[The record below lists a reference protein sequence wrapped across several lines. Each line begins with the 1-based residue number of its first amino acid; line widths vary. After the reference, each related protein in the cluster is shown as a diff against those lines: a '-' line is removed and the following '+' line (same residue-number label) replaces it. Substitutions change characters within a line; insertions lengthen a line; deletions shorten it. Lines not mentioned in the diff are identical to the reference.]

1 MALRHVFVGVGA
13 GGLGA
18 ALALHWALPGMLSAQ
33 GTSYFELPDV
43 RAASVERTSSV
54 PLGRGT
60 AVVAEVA
67 ASEAVVLRAQDD
79 AADAPADPAHLV
91 AGLGMVPAL
100 VPDSLNAEAGKVA
113 SSELV
118 QPSAPSPEVLEPD
131 LYVGALSKQTIIRAR
146 PDHDAPIV
154 GFART
159 GALLRRAGVAASTK
173 GCAEGW
179 YKVEP
184 DGYVCLGKAATLDP
198 EHPILQLASVQP
210 DRSLPLPYPYG
221 RSRYPTPPL
230 YTKVPNAEEQRV
242 AERDLAH
249 HVPKNFATKW
259 PDAQGTP
266 PPSLLAHGELV
277 PRPYGYPILK
287 REFMTGYALTDSAF
301 AFMDVFEADGRA
313 WGLSTDMSILPLDR
327 LEPVRASEFFGVVL
341 GENAQLPVTF
351 VRSSSQYLYEGSAQ
365 LGVKPLRAI
374 AAREAFHI
382 SGEPVKIGG
391 VRFLATQDGYL
402 LKEHPRQVTI
412 QPRREMPKW
421 AKDDRLWIEVSLL
434 KQTLVAYRG
443 ATPIFATLVSTG
455 KDGLG
460 DPETTH
466 STPQGV
472 FLIHT
477 KHVTST
483 MSGEAADDE
492 YDLRDVPYVQYF
504 KDGYAFH
511 AAFWHDAFGDPRS
524 HGCINLSPADARHLF
539 SITDPPVPLRWHS
552 ALSTR
557 GTLVYVHP

>member
-18 ALALHWALPGMLSAQ
+18 AFALHWALPGLLGAQLSSHMDRA
-33 GTSYFELPDV
+33 DV
-43 RAASVERTSSV
+43 GRALWARTSSV
-54 PLGRGT
+54 RVLPEPGVSKEIALSEG
-60 AVVAEVA
+60 A
-67 ASEAVVLRAQDD
+67 AAQGQDIN
-79 AADAPADPAHLV
+79 APVDPSQLV
-91 AGLGMVPAL
+91 AGVGMVPAL
-100 VPDSLNAEAGKVA
+100 IDAQGSLMGSEAQAPELAPQSVFSPD
-113 SSELV
+113 
-118 QPSAPSPEVLEPD
+118 VLEPD
-131 LYVGALSKQTIIRAR
+131 LYLGALSKQTIIRAR
-146 PDHDAPIV
+146 PDLTAPIG

-159 GALLRRAGVAASTK
+159 GALLRRAGAQASTK

-210 DRSLPLPYPYG
+210 DRSLPLPYAYG
-221 RSRYPTPPL
+221 RSRYPAPPL
-230 YTKVPNAEEQRV
+230 YTKLPSADEQRL
-242 AERDLAH
+242 AERDLGH
-249 HVPKNFATKW
+249 HLPKKFATKW

-277 PRPYGYPILK
+277 PRPYGYPVLK
-287 REFMTGYALTDSAF
+287 RDFMTGYALNDSAF
-301 AFMDVFEADGRA
+301 AFMDIFEADGRA
-313 WGLSTDMSILPLDR
+313 WGLTTDMSILPLDR
-327 LEPVRASEFFGVVL
+327 LEPVAASEFFGVVL
-341 GENAQLPVTF
+341 GETATLPVTF
-351 VRSSSQYLYEGSAQ
+351 VRSGSQYLYEGSAT

-374 AAREAFHI
+374 AAREAFHV

-391 VRFLATQDGYL
+391 VKFLATREGHL
-402 LKEHPRQVTI
+402 LKEHLRHVTI
-412 QPRREMPKW
+412 SPRREMPKW
-421 AKDDRLWIEVSLL
+421 AKDGRLWIEVSLL

-443 ATPIFATLVSTG
+443 AEPIFATLVSTG

-511 AAFWHDAFGDPRS
+511 AAFWHDGFGDPRS

-539 SITDPPVPLRWHS
+539 SVTDPPVPLRWHS

>member
-18 ALALHWALPGMLSAQ
+18 VLALHGAFPGLVSARVWKQ
-33 GTSYFELPDV
+33 FESPD
-43 RAASVERTSSV
+43 RPGISAERTS
-54 PLGRGT
+54 
-60 AVVAEVA
+60 VVRLSQRHAAGVSA
-67 ASEAVVLRAQDD
+67 ASSEQD
-79 AADAPADPAHLV
+79 AALRVKDPADVPTDPSHLV
-91 AGLGMVPAL
+91 AGVGVVPAL
-100 VPDSLNAEAGKVA
+100 IDTQAAPDDDLRQGLGPVP
-113 SSELV
+113 
-118 QPSAPSPEVLEPD
+118 PSAPSPDVLEPD

-159 GALLRRAGVAASTK
+159 GALLRRAGVAASNK

-179 YKVEP
+179 YRVEP
-184 DGYVCLGKAATLDP
+184 EGYVCLGKAATLDP

-230 YTKVPNAEEQRV
+230 YTKLPSAEEQRL
-242 AERDLAH
+242 AEQDLSH
-249 HVPKNFATKW
+249 HLTKKFASKW

-266 PPSLLAHGELV
+266 PPSLLAHGEMV

-287 REFMTGYALTDSAF
+287 REFLTGYAMTDSAF
-301 AFMDVFEADGRA
+301 AFVDVFEADGRA
-313 WGLSTDMSILPLDR
+313 YGLSTDMSILPLDR

-341 GENAQLPVTF
+341 DEQRTLPVTF
-351 VRSSSQYLYEGSAQ
+351 VRSTSQYLYEGSAT
-365 LGVKPLRAI
+365 LGIKPLRAI
-374 AAREAFHI
+374 AAREAFHVI
-382 SGEPVKIGG
+382 GDPVKIGG
-391 VRFLATQDGYL
+391 VKFLATRDGYL
-402 LKEHPRQVTI
+402 LKQHPRQVTI
-412 QPRREMPKW
+412 EPRREMPKW
-421 AKDDRLWIEVSLL
+421 AKDGRLWLEVSLL

-443 ATPIFATLVSTG
+443 NEPIFATLVSTG

-504 KDGYAFH
+504 KDGYALH

>member
-18 ALALHWALPGMLSAQ
+18 VLALHWALPGVLSAQ
-33 GTSYFELPDV
+33 MWEYGQRVDV
-43 RAASVERTSSV
+43 RGHANARVSSV
-54 PLGRGT
+54 SVVHEPAVAPPDAQGERDLALQVRG
-60 AVVAEVA
+60 
-67 ASEAVVLRAQDD
+67 
-79 AADAPADPAHLV
+79 ADAPADPTQLV
-91 AGLGMVPAL
+91 AGMGMAPSLIDGQASENEDEAMEGAL
-100 VPDSLNAEAGKVA
+100 R
-113 SSELV
+113 
-118 QPSAPSPEVLEPD
+118 QPSAPSPDVLEQD
-131 LYVGALSKQTIIRAR
+131 LYLGALSKQTIIRAR

-230 YTKVPNAEEQRV
+230 YTKLPSIEEQRL
-242 AERDLAH
+242 AERDLARH
-249 HVPKNFATKW
+249 LTKRFATQW

-266 PPSLLAHGELV
+266 PPSLLAQGELV

-287 REFMTGYALTDSAF
+287 RDFMTGYALADSAF
-301 AFMDVFEADGRA
+301 AFIDVFEADGRA

-327 LEPVRASEFFGVVL
+327 LEPVHGSEFFGVVL
-341 GENAQLPVTF
+341 GQDASLPVTF
-351 VRSSSQYLYEGSAQ
+351 VRSSSQYLYEGSAT
-365 LGVKPLRAI
+365 LGVKPVRAI
-374 AAREAFHI
+374 AMREAFHV

-391 VRFLATQDGYL
+391 VQFLATRDGYL
-402 LKEHPRQVTI
+402 LKEHTRQVTI

-421 AKDDRLWIEVSLL
+421 AKDDRLWIEVALL

-443 ATPIFATLVSTG
+443 TTPIFATLVSTG

-511 AAFWHDAFGDPRS
+511 AAFWHDAFGEPRS

-539 SITDPPVPLRWHS
+539 SVTDPPVPLRWHS